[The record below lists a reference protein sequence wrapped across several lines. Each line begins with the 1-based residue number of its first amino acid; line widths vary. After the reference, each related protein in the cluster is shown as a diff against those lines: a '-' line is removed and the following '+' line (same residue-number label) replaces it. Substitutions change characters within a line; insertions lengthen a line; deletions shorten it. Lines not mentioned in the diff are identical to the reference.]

1 MQRPNGKGCGYW
13 TIKKKKQSNKQ
24 TKRDKIEKEGK
35 AEQEKTE
42 KSKGRIGRRH
52 LTLGDAHALSFIHLS
67 KPISNCITQAGELT
81 R

>member
-1 MQRPNGKGCGYW
+1 MNNKKK
-13 TIKKKKQSNKQ
+13 TIKQTNKERQNRKKRKSR
-24 TKRDKIEKEGK
+24 TR
-35 AEQEKTE
+35 KTE